1 MPGSYTVEP
10 RLTELRLTE
19 TRLNR
24 NDRRKNRIIIF
35 RDRGDE
41 KKLATMFAASN
52 AFLLPLPR
60 IPVPA
65 FRSTFTSLY
74 RAVHSLYSTVQL
86 LSHQVLTFCRAL
98 SRCTILHLLLL

>member
-1 MPGSYTVEP
+1 MYNNLFSDAYELELCLVIS
-10 RLTELRLTE
+10 RLKTIYWIINFKICNYSRTPLNRTS
-19 TRLNR
+19 LNR

-65 FRSTFTSLY
+65 FRPL
-74 RAVHSLYSTVQL
+74 R
-86 LSHQVLTFCRAL
+86 
-98 SRCTILHLLLL
+98 

>member
-1 MPGSYTVEP
+1 NHSDVQYSTVEP

-24 NDRRKNRIIIF
+24 NYRRKNRIIIF
-35 RDRGDE
+35 WDRGDE

-65 FRSTFTSLY
+65 FRPL
-74 RAVHSLYSTVQL
+74 R
-86 LSHQVLTFCRAL
+86 
-98 SRCTILHLLLL
+98 